1 MTNTFAKN
9 KYDQLYK
16 SLGFE
21 RSELFELIKKTF
33 NPKTVIYPGCSIH
46 ITPSFYFNHI
56 IYIDKSQPSLNFF
69 SDDHTVKD
77 LINKNKTYKE
87 AAYWKFIP
95 SDVKNNLGLKL
106 ASYDLLLSLFAG
118 KMIEYCEQY
127 IKPGG
132 IILTGSFFSDNESIK
147 EKETFK
153 LIGLIKRK
161 NKKYILSHNFAK
173 PQQSKSRLKQK
184 NNTLEYID
192 NECYYLYQKISH
204 QKN

>member
-1 MTNTFAKN
+1 MMDTFTKN

-21 RSELFELIKKTF
+21 RSGLFELIKKTF
-33 NPKTVIYPGCSIH
+33 NPITVIYPGCSIH

-56 IYIDKSQPSLNFF
+56 VYIDKSQSSLNFF
-69 SDDHTVKD
+69 SDADTVMD
-77 LINKNKTYKE
+77 LINKNKVFKE
-87 AAYWKFIP
+87 SAYWKFIP
-95 SDVKNNLGLKL
+95 KDFKNDLGLRR

-118 KMIEYCEQY
+118 KMIDYCEQY

-132 IILTGSFFSDNESIK
+132 IVLTGSFFSDNESIK
-147 EKETFK
+147 EKENFK

-161 NKKYILSHNFAK
+161 NQKYVIDYNIDKSQ
-173 PQQSKSRLKQK
+173 PSKSKLRQK

-192 NECYYLYQKISH
+192 NGCYYLYRKINH
-204 QKN
+204 